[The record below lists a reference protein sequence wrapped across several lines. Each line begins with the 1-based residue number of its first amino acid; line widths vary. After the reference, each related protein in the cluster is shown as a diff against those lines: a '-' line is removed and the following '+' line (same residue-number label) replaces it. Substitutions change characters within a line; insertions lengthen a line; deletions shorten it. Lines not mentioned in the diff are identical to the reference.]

1 MHAYQQSYQH
11 HMHTY
16 QSFLSHFSALCCSSL
31 CMIASIL
38 RMSFSSLSCFP
49 GKRYGNIW
57 IAMATI
63 CLRIW
68 QRFLP
73 FSGVL
78 KMAICSGFSLSG
90 GFVVSFRFGG
100 FVLVVVAVPN
110 IFGIVNLYFTRQP
123 DKLLSHFCSKKVL
136 KFQFPKKSLKIHS
149 QLENL
154 PFPLETATRMPM
166 IRSRRRSTRVP
177 TTTLFL
183 SCGRCGISIRNI
195 SIVNLYLQG
204 CHQSWLSHVE
214 VLLVFTL

>member
-78 KMAICSGFSLSG
+78 KMAICRFFSMSG

-123 DKLLSHFCSKKVL
+123 DKLLSHFCSKKIPIS
-136 KFQFPKKSLKIHS
+136 QKIF
-149 QLENL
+149 ENT
-154 PFPLETATRMPM
+154 FTA
-166 IRSRRRSTRVP
+166 
-177 TTTLFL
+177 
-183 SCGRCGISIRNI
+183 
-195 SIVNLYLQG
+195 
-204 CHQSWLSHVE
+204 
-214 VLLVFTL
+214 